1 MHDPAR
7 WTTVV
12 SLAEILGM
20 SPDYLA
26 QYCRRNRILLEKVR
40 TANGR
45 WLNAIS
51 VEDAE
56 EITDSRSSF
65 RDDPAV
71 RFAGQPDADEP
82 PVAEPPSP
90 DTAQERPQAR
100 WWR

>member
-7 WTTVV
+7 WTNVV

-90 DTAQERPQAR
+90 
-100 WWR
+100 